1 MTSNIS
7 DTIVSVGVDD
17 PDARLFENQYALPH
31 GMSYNSYALLG
42 EGGDDIVVLDSV
54 EAGSGEQW
62 IRQTEEATGG
72 KAPR

>member
-1 MTSNIS
+1 MISNIS

-42 EGGDDIVVLDSV
+42 GSGDIAVLDSV
-54 EAGSGEQW
+54 EAGFGEQW
-62 IRQTEEATGG
+62 IRQTEEATG
-72 KAPR
+72 